1 MLKREKGFTLI
12 ELMIVVAIIGIL
24 AAIAIPKFVELM
36 CKSKDGAMAGDLGS
50 LRSAVVAYYARTDG
64 TFPCNG
70 TTQTLQQDLD
80 EADILSLR
88 RFPVCKPGRPDS
100 EIDGT
105 RSSVVEYVDDGD
117 PIVAGP
123 TEGGWAYDS
132 NDGVI
137 YPDYGDMN
145 CVNTKAYSVF

>member
-24 AAIAIPKFVELM
+24 AAIAIPKFVELL

-50 LRSAVVAYYARTDG
+50 LRSAIVAYYARTDG

-70 TTQTLQQDLD
+70 TGRTLQQDLD
-80 EADILSLR
+80 AADILSLR
-88 RFPVCKPGRPDS
+88 RFPDCKPGRPDS
-100 EIDGT
+100 EIGGT
-105 RSSVVEYVDDGD
+105 RSSVVEYVNDGSLG
-117 PIVAGP
+117 A
-123 TEGGWAYDS
+123 EGGWAYDS

-145 CVNTKAYSVF
+145 CVETKAYSVF